1 MNPLVPG
8 SSPGGPTTIR
18 QRVRWTRY
26 ATVSVRTHRAHGK
39 VVVRVL
45 AGPPLF
51 GSVFVGHGMPLS
63 WYARIA

>member
-1 MNPLVPG
+1 
-8 SSPGGPTTIR
+8 
-18 QRVRWTRY
+18 
-26 ATVSVRTHRAHGK
+26 TVSVRTHRAHGK

-63 WYARIA
+63 WYARIALRKVVVRVLAGPPLFRR